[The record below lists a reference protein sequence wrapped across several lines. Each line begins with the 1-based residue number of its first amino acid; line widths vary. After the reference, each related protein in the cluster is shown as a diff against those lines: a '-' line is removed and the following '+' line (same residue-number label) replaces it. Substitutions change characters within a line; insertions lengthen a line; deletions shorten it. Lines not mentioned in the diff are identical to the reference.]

1 MDQTRPERQRRSYHS
16 PHRERQAAQTRRV
29 VLAAAAELFNRRGWA
44 GTGIRDVAAAAGVSV
59 ETVYSTV
66 GSKADL
72 LVAVRDVGIVGD
84 DAPLPLAAR
93 PEFAALGSGD
103 RAKRSAAAAKLVT
116 QIYQRTARLDLALRE
131 AATADERLAHRLR
144 EDEERRREQVALGAQ
159 LVAGRPPSDDER
171 DSLWAVLSPEVYLL
185 LTDRSG
191 WTSHQYQT
199 WAAQQVQQLFD
210 E

>member
-1 MDQTRPERQRRSYHS
+1 MDQARPQRQRRSYHS
-16 PHRERQAAQTRRV
+16 PHRERQAAQTRRA
-29 VLAAAAELFNRRGWA
+29 VLAAAAELFNRCGWA

-144 EDEERRREQVALGAQ
+144 ADEERRREQIALGAQ
-159 LVAGRPPSDDER
+159 LVAGRPPSDGER
-171 DSLWAVLSPEVYLL
+171 DALWAVLSPEVYLL

-199 WAAQQVQQLFD
+199 WAAQQVQQLLD
-210 E
+210 D

>member
-131 AATADERLAHRLR
+131 AAAADERLAHRLR

>member
-131 AATADERLAHRLR
+131 AATSDARLAHQLR
-144 EDEERRREQVALGAQ
+144 ADEERRREQVALGAQ